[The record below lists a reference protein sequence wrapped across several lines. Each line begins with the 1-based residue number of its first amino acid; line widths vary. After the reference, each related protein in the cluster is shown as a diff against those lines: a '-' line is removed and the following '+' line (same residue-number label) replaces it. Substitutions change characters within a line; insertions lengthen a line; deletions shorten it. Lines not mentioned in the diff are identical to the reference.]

1 MRVRPKASSGTIGDG
16 SLEEAAMTNTGVARV
31 SGTKARF
38 FYRPG

>member
-1 MRVRPKASSGTIGDG
+1 VDG
-16 SLEEAAMTNTGVARV
+16 SLQEAAMTNTGVARV